1 MSAENIETEN
11 VETTYFKRTSR
22 WKLILT
28 LLVVA
33 LIVTVL
39 VSLNVGYA
47 QISFIDILKILG
59 KQIPFLNGY
68 VDSTLTTLSPK
79 ELLDFQ
85 THAGIILQMRL
96 PRILAGV
103 LVGAALAA
111 SGVVYQGVFKNPM
124 ADSYVLGVSAGAAVG
139 ASASILL
146 GISSFV
152 FGLRFVQ
159 IAAFLGSLLAM
170 FLVYNI
176 ARVGSRVPVTTLLL
190 CGIAVNFFLFA
201 VVGLME
207 ILAGHDTLSGIVY
220 WLIGGFSEVLWR
232 DIWAVLPF
240 IVIGIVGSYFFVRDL
255 NLLALGEDT
264 AQHLG
269 VNVERS
275 KLALLVLASLTTG
288 AAVSLSGL
296 VGFVG
301 LMIPHVTRL
310 VIGPDHRILLPT
322 STVIGAIFL
331 VICDDLARVV
341 ATPFASTLQ
350 LPVGIITMLSGAPFF
365 ILLFR
370 KKKKSY
376 SL

>member
-1 MSAENIETEN
+1 MSTDK
-11 VETTYFKRTSR
+11 VESTYFKRTSR
-22 WKLILT
+22 WKLIVI
-28 LLVVA
+28 LLVLA

-47 QISFIDILKILG
+47 QIPFGDILRILG
-59 KQIPFLNGY
+59 RQIPFLNGY
-68 VDSTLTTLSPK
+68 VDSSLASLSPS
-79 ELLDFQ
+79 ELASFQ
-85 THAGIILQMRL
+85 THSGIILQMRL

-111 SGVVYQGVFKNPM
+111 SGVLYQGVFKNPM

-139 ASASILL
+139 ASFSILF
-146 GISSFV
+146 GVSSIV
-152 FGLRFVQ
+152 FGLRLVQ
-159 IAAFLGSLLAM
+159 IAAFLGSLFAM

-176 ARVGSRVPVTTLLL
+176 SRVGSRVPVATLLL

-207 ILAGHDTLSGIVY
+207 VIAGDELHAIVF
-220 WLIGGFSEVLWR
+220 WLVGGFSNVLWR
-232 DIWAVLPF
+232 DIWAILPF
-240 IVIGIVGSYFFVRDL
+240 IVVGIVAAYFYVRDL

-269 VNVERS
+269 VNVERA
-275 KLALLVLASLTTG
+275 KLVLLVLASLITG
-288 AAVSLSGL
+288 AAVSISGL

-331 VICDDLARVV
+331 VVCDDLARVV
-341 ATPFASTLQ
+341 ATPFASTLE

-370 KKKKSY
+370 RKKRTY